1 MNVGSHG
8 IIVNDEQNYSQWK
21 LTKSDSQV
29 NVDIFSTQKNHHIM
43 KDFKDMTLEEKE
55 EILERIKNLP
65 ENKKEDGCDCFDL
78 FSQSF
83 DEISKNWFDSL
94 KEFDTLYPDY
104 LKDED
109 TNPLEKYEFRW
120 TAKIRKKLF

>member
-1 MNVGSHG
+1 M
-8 IIVNDEQNYSQWK
+8 K
-21 LTKSDSQV
+21 LTKSYSQV
-29 NVDIFSTQKNHHIM
+29 NVDIFSIRKNLYIM

-65 ENKKEDGCDCFDL
+65 EHKKEDGCDSFDL
-78 FSQSF
+78 FNQSF
-83 DEISKNWFDSL
+83 DEISKNWSNSL

-109 TNPLEKYEFRW
+109 TNPLEKYESRW
-120 TAKIRKKLF
+120 TTKIRKKLF

>member
-1 MNVGSHG
+1 
-8 IIVNDEQNYSQWK
+8 
-21 LTKSDSQV
+21 
-29 NVDIFSTQKNHHIM
+29 
-43 KDFKDMTLEEKE
+43 MTLEEKE

-65 ENKKEDGCDCFDL
+65 EHEKEDGCDSFDL
-78 FSQSF
+78 FNQSF
-83 DEISKNWFDSL
+83 DEISKNWSNSL

-109 TNPLEKYEFRW
+109 TNPLEKYESRW

>member
-1 MNVGSHG
+1 
-8 IIVNDEQNYSQWK
+8 
-21 LTKSDSQV
+21 
-29 NVDIFSTQKNHHIM
+29 M

-65 ENKKEDGCDCFDL
+65 EDKKEDGCDSFDL
-78 FSQSF
+78 FNQSF
-83 DEISKNWFDSL
+83 DEISKNWSNSL

-109 TNPLEKYEFRW
+109 TNPLEKYESRW
-120 TAKIRKKLF
+120 TTKIRKKLF

>member
-1 MNVGSHG
+1 
-8 IIVNDEQNYSQWK
+8 
-21 LTKSDSQV
+21 
-29 NVDIFSTQKNHHIM
+29 M

-65 ENKKEDGCDCFDL
+65 EHKKEDGCDSFDL
-78 FSQSF
+78 FIQSF
-83 DEISKNWFDSL
+83 DEISKNWSNSL

-109 TNPLEKYEFRW
+109 TNPLEKYESKW
-120 TAKIRKKLF
+120 TAKIRKNFFKCSLLTFE